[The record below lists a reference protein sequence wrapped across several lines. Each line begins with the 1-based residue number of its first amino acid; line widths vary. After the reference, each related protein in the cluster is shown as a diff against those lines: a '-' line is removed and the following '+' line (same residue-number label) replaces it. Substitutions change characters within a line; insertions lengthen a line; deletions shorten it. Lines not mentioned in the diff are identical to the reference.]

1 MIYDSLITEKSKK
14 IALLIDP
21 DKHSDESLAE
31 LVTLAN
37 DTKVDFILAGGSL
50 VSKPIE
56 HAVKIIKKTAVS
68 PVILFP
74 GSLMQL
80 SGKADGILLLSL
92 ISGRNPDYLIGNHV
106 LAAPFL
112 KNSGIEIIPTGYI
125 LVDGKS
131 VSSVEYISGTRPIP
145 IEKTDIIVATALAGE
160 MLGHKLIYLEAG
172 SGANMRVNE
181 KLVACVKEKISIPLM
196 VGGGIRTPED
206 ILSLFKAG
214 ADILVVGSVI
224 EENPDMLQKIIS
236 VRKTVNK

>member
-1 MIYDSLITEKSKK
+1 MIYDSIIAGKTKK

-21 DKHSDESLAE
+21 DKHSETSLIDTI
-31 LVTLAN
+31 VLAN
-37 DTKVDFILAGGSL
+37 QTGVDFILAGGSL
-50 VSKPIE
+50 VSRPID
-56 HAVKIIKKTAVS
+56 HAIEIIKKTAVS

-80 SGKADGILLLSL
+80 TDKADGILLLSL
-92 ISGRNPDYLIGNHV
+92 ISGRNSDYLIGNHV

-172 SGANMRVNE
+172 SGANNRVNE
-181 KLVACVKEKISIPLM
+181 KIVASVKEKINIPLM
-196 VGGGIRTPED
+196 IGGGIRTPD
-206 ILSLFKAG
+206 DALSLFKAG
-214 ADILVVGSVI
+214 ADILVIGSVI
-224 EENPDMLQKIIS
+224 EDNPGMLKKIMP
-236 VRKTVNK
+236 VKTKM